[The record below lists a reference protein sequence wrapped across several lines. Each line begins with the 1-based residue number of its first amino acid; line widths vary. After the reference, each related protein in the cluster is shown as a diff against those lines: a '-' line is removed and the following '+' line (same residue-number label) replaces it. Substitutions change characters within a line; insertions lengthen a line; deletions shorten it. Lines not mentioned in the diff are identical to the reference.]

1 MTRSGW
7 AATVAAIVLA
17 ASLVWGWQILSS
29 EAQARTAGGVEQCGS
44 VLHVL
49 VTGDAYRG
57 GELRP
62 DQAAHDGACVS
73 DARDH
78 VRVAAVPASVTLVS
92 VLILLPSL
100 RVGHRR
106 ARSDREHRLAPH
118 RPGDS
123 VDE

>member
-1 MTRSGW
+1 MTRSRW
-7 AATVAAIVLA
+7 AAAAATVALA
-17 ASLVWGWQILSS
+17 VSIVWGWQILSS
-29 EAQARTAGGVEQCGS
+29 DAQARTAAGVERCGN

-49 VTGDAYRG
+49 SAGDAYGG

-62 DQAAHDGACVS
+62 DQAAFDDACVS
-73 DARDH
+73 DAHGHLR
-78 VRVAAVPASVTLVS
+78 ASAVPAAAMLLS
-92 VLILLPSL
+92 VLVLLPSV
-100 RVGHRR
+100 RTEHRR